1 MSIVAHSG
9 NLREFAMGVRLKG
22 VSYGLQRVLYIHGY
36 VCEHEAGNVN
46 GIFITINTGFLSPR
60 APLDL
65 EIDTL
70 SKRCIVR
77 KIN

>member
-1 MSIVAHSG
+1 
-9 NLREFAMGVRLKG
+9 MGVRLKG

-46 GIFITINTGFLSPR
+46 GISYNDKDRISFAKGLSS
-60 APLDL
+60 L

-70 SKRCIVR
+70 SQGCVVR
-77 KIN
+77 KID